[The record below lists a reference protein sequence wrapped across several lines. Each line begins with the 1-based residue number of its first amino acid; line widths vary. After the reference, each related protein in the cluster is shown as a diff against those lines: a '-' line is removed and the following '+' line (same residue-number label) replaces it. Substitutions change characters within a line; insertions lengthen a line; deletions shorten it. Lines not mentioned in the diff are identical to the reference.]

1 MPAERQVYIRISP
14 PELSEPIRVHVPAKK
29 AETPPWA
36 LFVWRKDYV
45 TLTVGPVIDQTCVC
59 KGLGMSVYLH
69 GLSTALPPHCLT
81 QTQVKERAA
90 VIFGHK
96 YPQFDRLSK
105 TFDTAGIDTRYS
117 VVPIDWF
124 SHDHGWADRNT
135 AFMTGAKAMFIE
147 AAQRALEDA
156 GWAGADV
163 DCVVT
168 VTSTGIAT
176 PSLEAQAFS
185 EMEFREDIMRVPV
198 FGLGCAG
205 GVSGLATAQAIAA
218 GRPGSKVLLVV
229 VEACSLSFRADRL
242 QKADIIA
249 TVLFGDGA
257 AAACISSLAT
267 TSDKTV
273 TLSQGHQQTW
283 PDTLDIMGWD
293 VDAQGFGVVF
303 DRSIPAFVT
312 KEFAAATDG
321 ALRAA
326 NLGPEQI
333 DRYVCHPGG
342 AKVVDAIE
350 GALHLEQGSLVAERD
365 TLRAAGNMSAPT
377 VMFVMKSVLEAETT
391 GQMMACALGPGFT
404 ASFLPFHVSAEAA

>member
-1 MPAERQVYIRISP
+1 LISP
-14 PELSEPIRVHVPAKK
+14 N
-29 AETPPWA
+29 
-36 LFVWRKDYV
+36 FV
-45 TLTVGPVIDQTCVC
+45 
-59 KGLGMSVYLH
+59 KGDPMSVYLH

-81 QTQVKERAA
+81 QTEVRKRASI
-90 VIFGHK
+90 IFGQK

-105 TFDTAGIDTRYS
+105 TFDTAGIDKRYS

-124 SHDHGWADRNT
+124 SEDHGWADRNA
-135 AFMTGAKAMFIE
+135 AFMTGAKAMFID
-147 AAQRALEDA
+147 AAQRALDDA
-156 GWAGADV
+156 SWTGADV

-176 PSLEAQAFS
+176 PSLEAQAFTK
-185 EMEFREDIMRVPV
+185 MGFREDIMRVPV

-205 GVSGLATAQAIAA
+205 GVSGLSTAQAIAA

-249 TVLFGDGA
+249 TVLFGDGS
-257 AAACISSLAT
+257 AAACISTNSPA
-267 TSDKTV
+267 SGKVV
-273 TLSQGHQQTW
+273 TLSQGHQKMW
-283 PDTLDIMGWD
+283 PNTLDIMGWD
-293 VDAQGFGVVF
+293 VDETGFGVVF
-303 DRSIPAFVT
+303 DRSIPTFVT
-312 KEFAAATDG
+312 EEFAAATDG
-321 ALRAA
+321 ALKAA
-326 NLGPEQI
+326 NLNHDQI

-350 GALHLEQGSLVAERD
+350 GALHLDQGSLVSERD

-377 VMFVMKSVLEAETT
+377 VMFVMKSVLEAGTT

-404 ASFLPFHVSAEAA
+404 ASFLPFHVSAKAA

>member
-1 MPAERQVYIRISP
+1 
-14 PELSEPIRVHVPAKK
+14 
-29 AETPPWA
+29 
-36 LFVWRKDYV
+36 
-45 TLTVGPVIDQTCVC
+45 
-59 KGLGMSVYLH
+59 MSVYLH
-69 GLSTALPPHCLT
+69 GLSTALPQHCLT
-81 QTQVKERAA
+81 QSEVKERASL
-90 VIFGHK
+90 IFGHR

-105 TFDTAGIDTRYS
+105 TFDTAGIDKRYS

-135 AFMTGAKAMFIE
+135 AFMTGAKALFIE
-147 AAQRALEDA
+147 AAQRAMDDA
-156 GWAGADV
+156 GWTGADV

-185 EMEFREDIMRVPV
+185 EMGFREDIMRVPV

-205 GVSGLATAQAIAA
+205 GVSGLSTAQAIAA

-249 TVLFGDGA
+249 SVLFGDGA
-257 AAACISSLAT
+257 AAACVSSDVAPR
-267 TSDKTV
+267 DKII
-273 TLSQGHQQTW
+273 TLSHGHQKMW
-283 PDTLDIMGWD
+283 PDTLGIMGWD
-293 VDAQGFGVVF
+293 VDETGFGVVF
-303 DRSIPAFVT
+303 DRSIPAFVDE
-312 KEFAAATDG
+312 EFAAATEG
-321 ALRAA
+321 ALKAA
-326 NLGPEQI
+326 NLNHDQI
-333 DRYVCHPGG
+333 NRYVCHPGG

-350 GALHLEQGSLVAERD
+350 RALHLDQGSLNAERD

-377 VMFVMKSVLEAETT
+377 VMFVMKSVLEAGTT

-404 ASFLPFHVSAEAA
+404 ASFLPFQVSAEAA